1 MDFLTKASLVNAGF
15 SIGGTLADNIAISK
29 KAKLETKANEINAM
43 ANKVSVA
50 KEYNNLFE
58 KQIDDLSTQKSILAN
73 LEIDKSSSF
82 FGQALRKQEKGF
94 LGAKKAME
102 EDFANIDSQRTLSNI
117 NIRMKKNSERTNSLI
132 GLTGN
137 LADIGF
143 NYYSKKGGTNG
154 NK

>member
-1 MDFLTKASLVNAGF
+1 MDFLTKASLANAGF
-15 SIGGTLADNIAISK
+15 MVAGTLLDNVGISK
-29 KAKLETKANEINAM
+29 QAKLESKAVEVNAM
-43 ANKVSVA
+43 SNKVQVA

-58 KQIDDLSTQKSILAN
+58 KQINDLSTQKSILAN

-94 LGAKKAME
+94 LGAQKAMK
-102 EDFANIDSQRTLSNI
+102 EDFANIDSQKTLSNI
-117 NIRMKKNSERTNSLI
+117 NIKMKKNSKITNNLI
-132 GLTGN
+132 GLTGS

-154 NK
+154 RK